1 MQDSRLAIMV
11 GAVSNPIVPPLKMV
25 AILMAAGHMKTVKTI
40 TDPTTVLPMGIA
52 VLAPA
57 LTTRAGV
64 ILMSSVQMSVA
75 VTQTETRRAGRA
87 AIIAKI
93 PGTPILDR
101 PIATGIRV
109 EVINHAALIAITGKN
124 GTLTGIIAHHAAMSA
139 ITDLT
144 AADRGPILAIHAGR
158 ADRRCSEKITRD
170 NRKDIQTIHRK
181 KSYSKAITSISIR
194 LTLPG
199 THGNT
204 TGKTRITGVRWRNA
218 T

>member
-1 MQDSRLAIMV
+1 MQDSRLAIMI
-11 GAVSNPIVPPLKMV
+11 GAVSNPIVPPLKIV
-25 AILMAAGHMKTVKTI
+25 AILMAAGHMKTVRTI
-40 TDPTTVLPMGIA
+40 TDTTTVPPMGIA
-52 VLAPA
+52 VRVLA

-64 ILMSSVQMSVA
+64 ILMSSVIMSDA
-75 VTQTETRRAGRA
+75 ATQTGTRRVDHD

-93 PGTPILDR
+93 PGTPIRDR
-101 PIATGIRV
+101 PIAIGIRV
-109 EVINHAALIAITGKN
+109 EVISNAALTAITGKN
-124 GTLTGIIAHHAAMSA
+124 VTLTGIIARHAAMSA

-158 ADRRCSEKITRD
+158 ADRRRSEKITRN
-170 NRKDIQTIHRK
+170 NRENIQTLLHK
-181 KSYSKAITSISIR
+181 KSYSKAITSISIP

-218 T
+218 M

>member
-1 MQDSRLAIMV
+1 
-11 GAVSNPIVPPLKMV
+11 
-25 AILMAAGHMKTVKTI
+25 
-40 TDPTTVLPMGIA
+40 
-52 VLAPA
+52 
-57 LTTRAGV
+57 
-64 ILMSSVQMSVA
+64 MSSVIMNAA
-75 VTQTETRRAGRA
+75 VTRIDPGKVPRDEIT
-87 AIIAKI
+87 AKI
-93 PGTPILDR
+93 PSIPMSDR

-158 ADRRCSEKITRD
+158 ADRRRSEKITRD